1 MKKPKRSK
9 KATKSPKRTKL
20 TAKPAKKTKS
30 APAVTQSATPATEP
44 TAKPVTRSKAARAH
58 IAEGTRL
65 FALAGRPTK
74 AQFVKV
80 YGPMGPKMTWAQRAK
95 AGVDAKHFQAA
106 LAEKTKA

>member
-1 MKKPKRSK
+1 MRTKKGKAPK
-9 KATKSPKRTKL
+9 KAKRLAK
-20 TAKPAKKTKS
+20 TAKQ
-30 APAVTQSATPATEP
+30 TQ
-44 TAKPVTRSKAARAH
+44 VRSKAVRSH

-80 YGPMGPKMTWAQRAK
+80 YGPNGPAMTWAQRAK

-106 LAEKTKA
+106 LTAKGGA

>member
-1 MKKPKRSK
+1 MCLLPEKSEYDSILFKGGHKMKTKKRKASK
-9 KATKSPKRTKL
+9 KTTK
-20 TAKPAKKTKS
+20 TAKSKRAQ
-30 APAVTQSATPATEP
+30 V
-44 TAKPVTRSKAARAH
+44 RSKA

-80 YGPMGPKMTWAQRAK
+80 YGAKGPTMTWAQRAE

-106 LAEKTKA
+106 LTDKTKA